1 MTSPT
6 WRRGATIPR
15 PWPGRT
21 KSIAM
26 GYRNNKFGPSDPV
39 TREQLAAI
47 LYRYAQY
54 KGMDVS
60 AKGELSG
67 FTDAGKASAYAR
79 EPLGWAVGQGHLE
92 RQGRRHPRSKRT
104 GHPR

>member
-1 MTSPT
+1 MKT
-6 WRRGATIPR
+6 TI
-15 PWPGRT
+15 T
-21 KSIAM
+21 FELETDI
-26 GYRNNKFGPSDPV
+26 
-39 TREQLAAI
+39 REQLAAI

-79 EPLGWAVGQGHLE
+79 EPLGWAVGQGILN
-92 RQGRRHPRSKRT
+92 GKGGGILDPRGQATRAET
-104 GHPR
+104 AAMLQRFHQETAN